1 MWWTVI
7 RSTVWAVNPP
17 AASRPSQAVLQIAC
31 RAPLAVRT
39 MVVVGGT
46 VVVDVVELVAPGTG
60 AVVGG
65 GGGSVVAVVVDGG
78 SVLEVA
84 GAVGAAVVEEGAG
97 PEMVGARV
105 LELPAD
111 AGGSA
116 STLGP
121 DPRLAA
127 QAQPAVTPAP
137 ARPASMARNRRRGR
151 SGGLIGHT
159 WSRSASV
166 AQDPRWG
173 AAPYPPPCG
182 GWMVTDPEMTRGW
195 RLSAARRQF
204 RAQSRI
210 AQSTLGGL
218 GRLGVVW

>member
-1 MWWTVI
+1 M
-7 RSTVWAVNPP
+7 
-17 AASRPSQAVLQIAC
+17 
-31 RAPLAVRT
+31 
-39 MVVVGGT
+39 
-46 VVVDVVELVAPGTG
+46 
-60 AVVGG
+60 
-65 GGGSVVAVVVDGG
+65 
-78 SVLEVA
+78 LEV
-84 GAVGAAVVEEGAG
+84 
-97 PEMVGARV
+97 
-105 LELPAD
+105 PAD
-111 AGGSA
+111 AAGSA

-127 QAQPAVTPAP
+127 QAQPAVAPAP

-159 WSRSASV
+159 WSRSVSV
-166 AQDPRWG
+166 AQDRRWA

-204 RAQSRI
+204 RARSRI

-218 GRLGVVW
+218 CRLGVVWYGAALAPLTTLRGILPYGLVGIVSHHPGVHAASVSRIHKFGNVPLLDPERRRLVSV